1 MQCFA
6 FFEFYIRNRYSR
18 TLRTTCADRTTGGS
32 NKYEIDKMHIMK
44 RVKLMVMVAVAA
56 SAALM
61 MQSCLKEDNS
71 YYSSFANA
79 LVTVKNVDD
88 GSVYLQ
94 LDDRTTLLPVNLKSS
109 PFDGKEV
116 RALTNIR
123 ETDDPSGA
131 YDKSVYVNWIDSIRT
146 KPAVPAFGTA
156 EENDEAYGTDPVEIV
171 NDWVTVA
178 EDGYL
183 TLRFRTRWGNNNVP
197 HYVNLL
203 TGVNTENP
211 YEVEFRHDA
220 NDDEPCV
227 IGDALVA
234 FRLSDLPD
242 TNGETVKLKLVWKS
256 YSGEKSVEFDYCSRE
271 GDGATI
277 DTNGVHYS
285 SMLR

>member
-1 MQCFA
+1 
-6 FFEFYIRNRYSR
+6 
-18 TLRTTCADRTTGGS
+18 
-32 NKYEIDKMHIMK
+32 
-44 RVKLMVMVAVAA
+44 MVMVAVAA

-71 YYSSFANA
+71 YYSSYANA

-94 LDDRTTLLPVNLKSS
+94 LDDHTTLLPVNLKSS

-156 EENDEAYGTDPVEIV
+156 EGNDEAYGTDPVEIV